1 MMSTARSCLPSRAV
15 RLAILGLGLVM
26 LQPAL
31 ARKDDRQQPANI
43 SAKSFDATQQAN
55 GFVHYKGS
63 VVLTQGTLKV
73 TGALATAYLDA
84 DNSVT
89 RVVVTGSPAHIE
101 QVDDSGNLMQGNAAS
116 IDYDNVKQ
124 IAVLTGNAWVNQ
136 KGRGEAR
143 GDKLTYNTQTSQMT
157 GESSGD
163 GMVHMTFQPKPKPV
177 AAPAEQRGPAAAT
190 SAPNQPAAAPA
201 ATASSPTPPTA
212 APAAAGSSPT
222 PPQGQP

>member
-1 MMSTARSCLPSRAV
+1 
-15 RLAILGLGLVM
+15 M

-43 SAKSFDATQQAN
+43 AAKSFDATQQAN
-55 GFVHYKGS
+55 GLIHYKGN
-63 VVLTQGTLKV
+63 VLLTQGTLKV

-84 DNSVT
+84 DNSIT
-89 RVVVTGSPAHIE
+89 RVVITGSPAHVE
-101 QVDDSGNLMQGNAAS
+101 QVDDSGNLMQGDAAS

-124 IAVLTGNAWVNQ
+124 IAVLTGNAWVKQ

-177 AAPAEQRGPAAAT
+177 TAPAAAT
-190 SAPNQPAAAPA
+190 SAPAQPQAAPA
-201 ATASSPTPPTA
+201 ITTSSPTPPA
-212 APAAAGSSPT
+212 ASPATAGSSPT